1 MEDSKVLCSPG
12 ESSAGWKIILAAG
25 MCRRPIWK
33 TVWLEYVNPVHLK
46 AVKIT
51 PDLEAA
57 AVNFIYDLI
66 PEVCA
71 GTYMIE
77 TIVSYEGTD
86 ISRSCRQ
93 IQRTYAEGS
102 NQFVC
107 TLGEPVGAA
116 FVDAG

>member
-1 MEDSKVLCSPG
+1 MQPRGKQRWMENNFGCWYVQTTG
-12 ESSAGWKIILAAG
+12 
-25 MCRRPIWK
+25 IWK

-57 AVNFIYDLI
+57 AVNFIYDLV

-77 TIVSYEGTD
+77 TIVSYEGARGGC
-86 ISRSCRQ
+86 ICGRRM
-93 IQRTYAEGS
+93 
-102 NQFVC
+102 
-107 TLGEPVGAA
+107 TLR
-116 FVDAG
+116 FTRL